1 MIVPAR
7 ISKLISRPPRGLTL
21 LAISVAATAA
31 VACGGGDE
39 TSTPT
44 QLTAPARALEATSQL
59 NQAPV
64 NGRRNTFVVGEG
76 SEAAFTVNEKLARL
90 PAPSDAVLRTGAITG
105 DLELDGSEP
114 LVISIDLH
122 QLQSDQ
128 RLRDR
133 YVRERLFPNQRMST
147 VTFTDLGDIPDS
159 FFVGEVFQTNLI
171 GTVNV
176 NGVDADL
183 EFQIESRLDGD
194 TLFVLG
200 RADFVWADFGMT
212 APTSRLFDVRDEVHV
227 EVLLAAARGG

>member
-7 ISKLISRPPRGLTL
+7 ISELISRSPRGLTL

-39 TSTPT
+39 TSTAT
-44 QLTAPARALEATSQL
+44 QLPAAA
-59 NQAPV
+59 QAPEDDR
-64 NGRRNTFVVGEG
+64 GNTFVVGEG
-76 SEAAFTVNEKLARL
+76 SEAAFTVNEQLARL
-90 PAPSDAVLRTGAITG
+90 PAPTDAVLRTGSISG
-105 DLELDGSEP
+105 SIELGGSRS

-122 QLQSDQ
+122 QLRSDQ
-128 RLRDR
+128 SRRDQ
-133 YVRERLFPNQRMST
+133 YVRQRLFPNQPIST
-147 VTFTDLGDIPDS
+147 VTFTDLGNIPDS
-159 FFVGEVFQTNLI
+159 FFAGEVFQTNVI

-183 EFQIESRLDGD
+183 EFQIETRLDGD

-227 EVLLAAARGG
+227 EVLLAATRAG